1 MSELEIIELNG
12 QRLVD
17 SREVAEMIE
26 IRHDNLIKKIRNYED
41 ILDSSK
47 LRSQDFFVPSTYVN
61 SQNKEQPCYLLT
73 KQGCEMVA
81 NKLTGEKGILFTAKY
96 VEAFNKME
104 QSYLPSSDP
113 MKALELMFEA
123 TKQTNEKV
131 EVVDKR
137 VETLENNMTID
148 TAQQYTLSNLAKK
161 NVLDAL
167 GGKESQAYKEVSKKV
182 FAAMWRDFKN
192 YFKVPSYRDT
202 LKINYQ
208 KAIEYLE
215 TWHPDTNLQ
224 IEIDSWNGLEVVY

>member
-1 MSELEIIELNG
+1 MNELEIIELNG

-26 IRHDNLIKKIRNYED
+26 MQHKDLMKKVRNYVD
-41 ILDSSK
+41 ILTGAK
-47 LRSQDFFVPSTYVN
+47 LRSLDFFIPGEYKDT
-61 SQNKEQPCYLLT
+61 KGEFRKCYFLT

-131 EVVDKR
+131 AVVDKR

>member
-26 IRHDNLIKKIRNYED
+26 IDHRDLLKKIRKYVA
-41 ILDSSK
+41 ILDGEK
-47 LRSQDFFVPSTYVN
+47 FPTPQFFIKGTYVN

-224 IEIDSWNGLEVVY
+224 IEIDSWNGLEIVY

>member
-26 IRHDNLIKKIRNYED
+26 MRHTDLLRKIAKYEEF
-41 ILDSSK
+41 LLNAK
-47 LRSQDFFVPSTYVN
+47 MRSVDFFVPSEYQDSTGRN
-61 SQNKEQPCYLLT
+61 LKCYLLT

-148 TAQQYTLSNLAKK
+148 TAQQYWQLYVRN
-161 NVLDAL
+161 
-167 GGKESQAYKEVSKKV
+167 
-182 FAAMWRDFKN
+182 
-192 YFKVPSYRDT
+192 
-202 LKINYQ
+202 
-208 KAIEYLE
+208 
-215 TWHPDTNLQ
+215 
-224 IEIDSWNGLEVVY
+224 

>member
-1 MSELEIIELNG
+1 MNKLEIIELNG

-26 IRHDNLIKKIRNYED
+26 MQHKDLMKKVRNYVD
-41 ILDSSK
+41 ILTGAK
-47 LRSQDFFVPSTYVN
+47 LRSLDFFIPGEYKDT
-61 SQNKEQPCYLLT
+61 KGEFRKCYFLT

-131 EVVDKR
+131 AVVDKR

>member
-26 IRHDNLIKKIRNYED
+26 IDHRDLLKKIRKYVA
-41 ILDSSK
+41 ILDGEK
-47 LRSQDFFVPSTYVN
+47 FPTPQFFIKGTYVN